1 VQLRLAQC
9 LQHCSRE
16 STKAFGGSFTPS
28 EWSPDLANKAQAWAN
43 TIATQCSNGVP
54 VYGSNPKDYGVN
66 TILNVANP
74 DVDVVRIMM
83 LVLTF
88 YSYFKHWYWY
98 SCYDQLLHSSSLK
111 ELPGK
116 QW

>member
-1 VQLRLAQC
+1 
-9 LQHCSRE
+9 
-16 STKAFGGSFTPS
+16 
-28 EWSPDLANKAQAWAN
+28 
-43 TIATQCSNGVP
+43 VP
-54 VYGSNPKDYGVN
+54 VDGSNPEDYGVN

-88 YSYFKHWYWY
+88 SSYFKHWYWY